1 MEDTPTTHHMITDV
15 IYNVVTFIASRAV
28 GREDRWDLVL
38 RKRRTEK
45 EEAHRSHNRHKRDCV
60 EERARVRTLPPL
72 LPFCGRH
79 SSFSAT
85 LVR

>member
-38 RKRRTEK
+38 RKRRTDVCGFT
-45 EEAHRSHNRHKRDCV
+45 R
-60 EERARVRTLPPL
+60 LP
-72 LPFCGRH
+72 
-79 SSFSAT
+79 
-85 LVR
+85 